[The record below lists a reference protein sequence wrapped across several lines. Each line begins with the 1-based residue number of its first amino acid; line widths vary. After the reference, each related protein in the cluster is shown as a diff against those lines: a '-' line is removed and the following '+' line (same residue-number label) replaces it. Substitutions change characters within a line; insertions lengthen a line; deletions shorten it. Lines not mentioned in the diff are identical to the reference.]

1 MANKK
6 LPFSFPTFYVRP
18 TELPIAVYHVLNH
31 LITSLRTLHVDIVKA
46 FNFNSIEFISQ
57 NNQPTPE
64 EGRIILWHDADAT
77 AGNPTHYLVVK
88 MNGTVRT
95 FRSVEN
101 A

>member
-6 LPFSFPTFYVRP
+6 LPFSFPSFYLRSVD
-18 TELPIAVYHVLNH
+18 LPKEVYDAVNNLIA
-31 LITSLRTLHVDIVKA
+31 SLRTLHVDIVKA
-46 FNFNSIEFISQ
+46 FNFNAVEFISQ
-57 NNQPTPE
+57 NSQPIPE
-64 EGRIILWHDADAT
+64 EGRMILWHDADAT
-77 AGNPTHYLVVK
+77 AGNPTHYIVVK